1 MKHAVSTAVLAA
13 FLLASPAFGGDG
25 EKKPAANVGG
35 VDAEGGGVV
44 TGLVKFVGEKPAV
57 KPLSNILGNAFCN
70 AACAGKAPMDEKW
83 VFGKNG
89 DQDTFVNVLVYVAK
103 GLEGKKFTPP
113 TTPTVLDQVGCIY
126 TPRVVG
132 VMVGQPLQVRN
143 SDATLHNVM
152 GNLKANKSFNEGM
165 AVKGGVMEKMF
176 QNAEFKADFRCFMHP
191 WMVAYVHVMEHPFY
205 AVTGADGT
213 FTLKGL
219 PPGEYEIAAMH
230 ESSRFEVAP
239 ARATVVIKAGESK
252 TVDFTFKDPK

>member
-1 MKHAVSTAVLAA
+1 MKHAVGAAILAA
-13 FLLASPAFGGDG
+13 VILSPAYGGDG
-25 EKKPAANVGG
+25 EKKPTANVGG
-35 VDAEGGGVV
+35 IDAEGGGVV
-44 TGLVKFVGEKPAV
+44 TGIVKFVGEKPPV
-57 KPLSNILGNAFCN
+57 KPLANILGNAFCN
-70 AACAGKAPMDEKW
+70 AAGQGKAPLEEKW
-83 VFGKNG
+83 VFGRNG
-89 DQDTFVNVLVYVAK
+89 DHDTFVNVLVYVAK

-113 TTPTVLDQVGCIY
+113 TTPAVLDQTCCVY
-126 TPRVVG
+126 TPHVLG
-132 VMVGQPLQVRN
+132 VMVGQTLQIRN

-165 AVKGGVMEKMF
+165 AVKGGVMEKVF

-191 WMVAYVHVMEHPFY
+191 WMVAYVHVLEHPFY
-205 AVTGADGT
+205 AVTGLDGT

-252 TVDFTFKDPK
+252 TVEFVFKDPK